1 MIHDEILETYEI
13 RKSNKQKTAFITY
26 LKDRLAHAGYNPET
40 DITIH
45 EKWKGIFNTRN
56 IIVGNPA
63 KAKVF
68 FTAHYDTCAV
78 CPFPNLM
85 APTNVF
91 LFLLYQILLV
101 FMIFGGTLILT
112 VAIALVTNNFLDA
125 YWIFLLIL
133 YGFLIH
139 LMFGYRNKH
148 TANDNTSGVITIT
161 KILEELPPEQ
171 REKVCVI
178 YFDNEEKGL
187 FGSDFFYSTYKKVMN
202 DKLLINFDCVG
213 DGEHIVSLAKKSAIK
228 DEYYTF
234 YKEALQRHE
243 PTADVKCYY
252 KKVKPMMFPS
262 DQMYFKKGVGICA
275 LKKSPLGMYCAR
287 IHTPFDTKC
296 REENI
301 LYLQKSM
308 LTFIGKL

>member
-13 RKSNKQKTAFITY
+13 RKSNKQKTAFITH
-26 LKDRLAHAGYNPET
+26 LKDRLTHAGYNPET
-40 DITIH
+40 DITIQ
-45 EKWKGIFNTRN
+45 EKWKSIFNTRN
-56 IIVGNPA
+56 IIVGNPE

-101 FMIFGGTLILT
+101 LMIFGGALILT
-112 VAIALVTNNFLDA
+112 VAMALITNNFFDA
-125 YWIFLLIL
+125 GIVFLLIL

-161 KILEELPPEQ
+161 KILEELPVEQ

-213 DGEHIVSLAKKSAIK
+213 DGKHIVSLAKKGAIK
-228 DEYYTF
+228 DACYAL
-234 YKEALQRHE
+234 YKEALQITE
-243 PTADVKCYY
+243 TESDVICYCQ
-252 KKVKPMMFPS
+252 KVKPMMFPS
-262 DQMYFKKGVGICA
+262 DQMHFKKGIGVCA
-275 LKKSPLGMYCAR
+275 LNKSLLGMYCAR